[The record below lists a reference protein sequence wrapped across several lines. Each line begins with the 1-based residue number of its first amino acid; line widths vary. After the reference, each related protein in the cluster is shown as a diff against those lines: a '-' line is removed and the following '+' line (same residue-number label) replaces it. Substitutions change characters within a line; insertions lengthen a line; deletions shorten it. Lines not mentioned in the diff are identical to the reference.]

1 MTTSSTELAIARRS
15 TPSRRGISSAFLML
29 VILIAVLAGC
39 ASQQQNGTIIGGITG
54 ALIGSAIGDGS
65 GQNVAIAVGAIAG
78 GLIGSSIGQR
88 FDEQDQGRI
97 AYSIERNQRS
107 SWTNSTTG
115 QRYTVMPSSTL
126 APSSSNQQCREFTV
140 DTEIGNRTET
150 AYGTACRQ
158 NDGSWKIIAG

>member
-1 MTTSSTELAIARRS
+1 MTTSSTELAIAKRS
-15 TPSRRGISSAFLML
+15 THSRQQTSIGFLML
-29 VILIAVLAGC
+29 AILLVVLTGC
-39 ASQQQNGTIIGGITG
+39 ASQQQNGTLIGGVTG

-97 AYSIERNQRS
+97 AYSMERKQRS

>member
-1 MTTSSTELAIARRS
+1 MTTASTELAVARHS
-15 TPSRRGISSAFLML
+15 TYSRKGISSGFLML
-29 VILIAVLAGC
+29 VLLLNVLSGC
-39 ASQQQNGTIIGGITG
+39 ANQQQKGTIIGGVAG
-54 ALIGSAIGDGS
+54 ALIGSVVGDGS
-65 GQNVAIAVGAIAG
+65 GQNVAIAAGAIAG
-78 GLIGSSIGQR
+78 SLIGSSIGQR

-97 AYSIERNQRS
+97 AYSMERNQRS

-115 QRYTVMPSSTL
+115 HRYSVMPSSTL

-158 NDGSWKIIAG
+158 DDGGWKVIAA

>member
-15 TPSRRGISSAFLML
+15 IYPRKETSFGFLTL
-29 VILIAVLAGC
+29 AILLIVLTGC
-39 ASQQQNGTIIGGITG
+39 ASQQQKGTIIGGVTG
-54 ALIGSAIGDGS
+54 ALIGSVIGDGS

-78 GLIGSSIGQR
+78 SLIGSSIGQR

-97 AYSIERNQRS
+97 AYSMERNQRS

-115 QRYTVMPSSTL
+115 NRYTVMPASTI
-126 APSSSNQQCREFTV
+126 APSSSNRQCREFSV
-140 DTEIGNRTET
+140 DTEIGDRTET

-158 NDGSWKIIAG
+158 SDGSWKINAG

>member
-1 MTTSSTELAIARRS
+1 MTTSATDLALEKSSMYPRKEIAS
-15 TPSRRGISSAFLML
+15 GFLML
-29 VILIAVLAGC
+29 ALALLVLTGC
-39 ASQQQNGTIIGGITG
+39 ASQQQKGTIIGGVTG
-54 ALIGSAIGDGS
+54 ALIGSVIGDGS

-97 AYSIERNQRS
+97 AYSLERNQRS

-115 QRYTVMPSSTL
+115 HRFTVVPSSTL

-140 DTEIGNRTET
+140 DTEIGNRTES

-158 NDGSWKIIAG
+158 NDGSWKISAG

>member
-1 MTTSSTELAIARRS
+1 MTTASTVLTIAGRP
-15 TPSRRGISSAFLML
+15 TPSHRGISSTLLLM
-29 VILIAVLAGC
+29 VILIAVLSGC
-39 ASQQQNGTIIGGITG
+39 ASQQQNGTIIGGVTG
-54 ALIGSAIGDGS
+54 ALIGSVIGDGS
-65 GQNVAIAVGAIAG
+65 GQSVAIAVGAIAG

-88 FDEQDQGRI
+88 FDEQDQSRI
-97 AYSIERNQRS
+97 AYSMERKQRS

-126 APSSSNQQCREFTV
+126 VPSSSNQQCREFTV

-158 NDGSWKIIAG
+158 NDGSWKIIPG

>member
-1 MTTSSTELAIARRS
+1 MTTQSTELPTARRS
-15 TPSRRGISSAFLML
+15 THPGKGISSGFLML
-29 VILIAVLAGC
+29 AVSLLVLSGC
-39 ASQQQNGTIIGGITG
+39 ASQQQKGTIIGGVTG
-54 ALIGSAIGDGS
+54 ALIGSVIGDGS

-78 GLIGSSIGQR
+78 SLIGSSIGQR

-97 AYSIERNQRS
+97 AYSLERNQRS

-115 QRYTVMPSSTL
+115 HRYTVMPSSTL

-158 NDGSWKIIAG
+158 YDGSWKISAG